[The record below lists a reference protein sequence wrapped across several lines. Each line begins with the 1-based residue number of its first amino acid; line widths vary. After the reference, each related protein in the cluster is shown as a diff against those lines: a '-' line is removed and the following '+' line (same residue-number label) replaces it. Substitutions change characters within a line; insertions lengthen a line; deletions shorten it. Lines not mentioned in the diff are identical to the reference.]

1 MWECFRSSEN
11 DDSSKYSSIIKC
23 NQNCWGNLMMTYPC
37 AAHSCLSYCSAEKFF
52 FKMLSLAF
60 FVELMSMC
68 WWESLQR
75 LVLLCCFC
83 SFAAYFVRQ
92 PAGITY
98 AMINSTVK
106 IDCVVAGSASIPLWK
121 INGTVYNI
129 HLHPPVGVSYV
140 PDGLM
145 ISPVLLQWNNTSF
158 QCYVFGLTSTIG
170 YLIVQCK
177 PVIYL
182 SLVTFIL

>member
-1 MWECFRSSEN
+1 MT
-11 DDSSKYSSIIKC
+11 
-23 NQNCWGNLMMTYPC
+23 TYP
-37 AAHSCLSYCSAEKFF
+37 SQLSFLLFCWKVF

-60 FVELMSMC
+60 FVELMSVC

-98 AMINSTVK
+98 AMINSTAK
-106 IDCVVAGSASIPLWK
+106 IDCVIAGSASLPLWK
-121 INGTVYNI
+121 INGTIYNI
-129 HLHPPVGVSYV
+129 HLHPPVGVSYI

-158 QCYVFGLTSTIG
+158 QCYVFGLSSTIG

-177 PVIYL
+177 PIIYL